1 MSQAHGNLDMQNRYV
16 VDFGLKCSSRNFR
29 FSFCYSCRSAM
40 ADGRCGC
47 WNDENCDDS
56 WRSAT
61 GMAYAGEAFD
71 ECDPAGAAGAAG
83 AAG

>member
-1 MSQAHGNLDMQNRYV
+1 
-16 VDFGLKCSSRNFR
+16 
-29 FSFCYSCRSAM
+29 M
-40 ADGRCGC
+40 ADGRLGC

-61 GMAYAGEAFD
+61 GMAYAGDAFD
-71 ECDPAGAAGAAG
+71 DCDLAGAAGAAG